1 MMLYKANDNNYQL
14 HFPEGGSTLIFL
26 LILGIFAGMLVPL
39 QTSVNSRLSLFT
51 KSLILASFYSFLTGT
66 LLLVLI
72 NLIVNPGKLAPDFLL
87 SGDFSYI
94 WFTGGLLGVVYLTGN
109 MILLPRIGAALTVI
123 MTVAGQMVIG
133 LFIDTF
139 GWFEAPIQPL
149 NIYRIAGIIIMLGG
163 IIFMNYKKRSAR
175 VAGNRSNGWLLLGL
189 FTGALP
195 PIQTAI
201 NSALRYEVSSFFL
214 ASLISFSVGTLALL
228 ILSLISARRLSL
240 SFFVEGAGQLKWWHL
255 AGGPLGAVYV
265 TTNIIL
271 MPHLGATLTL
281 MSVIFGQMLIGLA
294 IDHFGL
300 FGIHR
305 HPVDARRILGG
316 VLILTGIM
324 LLQI

>member
-1 MMLYKANDNNYQL
+1 MIL
-14 HFPEGGSTLIFL
+14 L

-66 LLLVLI
+66 ILLAIV
-72 NLIVNPGKLAPDFLL
+72 NLIMNPEKLAPGYIF
-87 SGDFSYI
+87 SRDFSYI
-94 WFTGGLLGVVYLTGN
+94 WFTGGMLGVVYLTGN

-139 GWFEAPIQPL
+139 GWFEAPVQPL
-149 NIYRIAGIIIMLGG
+149 NAYRIIGIIVMIGG

-175 VAGNRSNGWLLLGL
+175 IAESRSNGWLLLGL

-214 ASLISFSVGTLALL
+214 ASLISFAVGTLALL
-228 ILSLISARRLSL
+228 ILSLVIARRLSL
-240 SFFVEGAGQLKWWHL
+240 SFFIEGAGRLKWWHL

-305 HPVDARRILGG
+305 HPVDARRVFGV
-316 VLILTGIM
+316 VLILTGII

>member
-1 MMLYKANDNNYQL
+1 M
-14 HFPEGGSTLIFL
+14 IFL
-26 LILGIFAGMLVPL
+26 LLLGIAVGMLVPL
-39 QTSVNSRLSLFT
+39 QTSVNSRLSGFT
-51 KSLILASFYSFLTGT
+51 RSLLLASFYSFLTGT
-66 LLLVLI
+66 LVLLII
-72 NLIVNPGKLAPDFLL
+72 NLAVNPEKLAPSFIF
-87 SGDFSYI
+87 SHDFSYI

-109 MILLPRIGAALTVI
+109 IILLPKIGAALTVI

-133 LFIDTF
+133 LMVDTF
-139 GWFEAPIQPL
+139 GWFGAPMQPL
-149 NIYRIAGIIIMLGG
+149 GLFRILGISIMIAG

-175 VAGNRSNGWLLLGL
+175 IAQSRSNGWLLLGL
-189 FTGALP
+189 CTGALP

-214 ASLISFSVGTLALL
+214 ASLVSFVIGTLALL
-228 ILSLISARRLSL
+228 VLSLATARRLRFPPSSESTGRL
-240 SFFVEGAGQLKWWHL
+240 QWWHL
-255 AGGPLGAVYV
+255 TGGPLGAVYV

-305 HPVDARRILGG
+305 HRIDSRRIIG
-316 VLILTGIM
+316 VLMILSGIV